1 MRIPTAKLSESQ
13 WQDLRQSLVHKG
25 MVGGSDAGTLLG
37 LNKYK
42 SAISLYYQALDIAH
56 LPSKMNSIMLHGKQL
71 EDYVAGCWQYYDGT
85 EEGWVANTLA
95 DNKIKNYKKDKAIII
110 NPKYPNLFANI
121 DGIITKHPQYS
132 TKGILEVKTM
142 SGYSADTYEGGIPP
156 SYLIQLQH
164 YLLVTGYKWGEI
176 VYLKDGR
183 DLGCVTFDADKQIQD
198 SIISASDE
206 FNRRVVLAKAAIGD
220 EQDPN
225 IKMQIASE
233 FEPDAD
239 NSMAFNDFISEKH
252 KARENEVTID
262 GTDEHEE
269 WARAYKDLN
278 FQIKTI
284 ESEKQ
289 LYQNKLKQVME
300 ANGATIMNLPN
311 GRINWRKQFN
321 IIFKL

>member
-1 MRIPTAKLSESQ
+1 MRIPTAKLSESE
-13 WQDLRQSLVHKG
+13 WQDLRLSLVNKG

-42 SAISLYYQALDIAH
+42 SAISLYYQALGISS
-56 LPSKMNSIMLHGKQL
+56 LPNKMNSIMLHGKQL

-85 EEGWVANTLA
+85 EDGWVANTLA
-95 DNKIKNYKKDKAIII
+95 DNKIKKYKKDKAIII
-110 NPKYPNLFANI
+110 NPKYPNIFANI
-121 DGIITKHPQYS
+121 DGVITKHPQYS
-132 TKGILEVKTM
+132 TKGVLEVKTM

-198 SIISASDE
+198 SIISAADE

-233 FEPDAD
+233 FEPEAD

-252 KARENEVTID
+252 KARENEVAID
-262 GTDEHEE
+262 GTDEHEQ
-269 WARAYKDLN
+269 WAVEYKALN
-278 FQIKTI
+278 DNIKSI

-311 GRINWRKQFN
+311 GKITWRKSFN
-321 IIFKL
+321 VRL

>member
-1 MRIPTAKLSESQ
+1 MRIPTSKLTESQ
-13 WQDLRQSLVHKG
+13 WQDLRQSLVNKG

-37 LNKYK
+37 INKYK
-42 SAISLYYQALDIAH
+42 SAISLYYQSLNIAS
-56 LPSKMNSIMLHGKQL
+56 LPTKINSAILHGKQL
-71 EDYVAGCWQYYDGT
+71 EDYVASCWQYYDGT

-95 DNKIKNYKKDKAIII
+95 DNKIKQYKKDKAIII

-121 DGIITKHPQYS
+121 DGIITKHPDYS

-156 SYLIQLQH
+156 SYLVQLQH

-183 DLGCVTFDADKQIQD
+183 ELGCVTFDEDKQIQE
-198 SIISASDE
+198 SILKAADE
-206 FNRRVVLAKAAIGD
+206 FNRRVTLAQAAIKD
-220 EQDPN
+220 VEDPN
-225 IKMQIASE
+225 IRMQIASQ
-233 FEPDAD
+233 FEPEAD

-262 GTDEHEE
+262 GTDEHEQ
-269 WARAYKDLN
+269 WAMEYKALSDN
-278 FQIKTI
+278 IKLI

-300 ANGATIMNLPN
+300 SYGATIMNLPN
-311 GRINWRKQFN
+311 GKITWRKSFN
-321 IIFKL
+321 VRL

>member
-42 SAISLYYQALDIAH
+42 SAISLYYQALNIAH

-206 FNRRVVLAKAAIGD
+206 FNRRVVLAKAAIGE

-262 GTDEHEE
+262 GTDEHEQ

-300 ANGATIMNLPN
+300 ASGATIMNLPN

>member
-1 MRIPTAKLSESQ
+1 MRIPTTKLSESQ

>member
-206 FNRRVVLAKAAIGD
+206 FNRRVMLAKAAIGE